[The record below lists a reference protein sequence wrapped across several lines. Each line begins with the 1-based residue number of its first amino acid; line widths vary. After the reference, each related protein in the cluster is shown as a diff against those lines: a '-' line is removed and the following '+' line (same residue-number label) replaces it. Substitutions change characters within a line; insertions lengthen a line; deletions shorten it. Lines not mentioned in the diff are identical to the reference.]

1 MCGGKRWSCK
11 VAVRLAEPVQIDLKA
26 SKLGLK
32 KVGPRQMR
40 GPFLHL
46 IKLLKD
52 SLYRFLS
59 RLRAFLLS
67 LRANFVQYRR
77 TIHGRFVNESG
88 LKANSYKD
96 F

>member
-1 MCGGKRWSCK
+1 MCGNGKRWICK

-26 SKLGLK
+26 SDLGLK

-52 SLYRFLS
+52 SLYRFYPSFELFHYLFA
-59 RLRAFLLS
+59 RILYNLAEPFM
-67 LRANFVQYRR
+67 A
-77 TIHGRFVNESG
+77 G
-88 LKANSYKD
+88 L
-96 F
+96 